1 MFFRSA
7 AADLFE
13 QFFFGF
19 LWGGAAAMGTS
30 QRKRWRQTEREDE
43 CVCVCVD
50 LDETKVETESRKR
63 RMGGREIRFTLATG
77 PLV

>member
-1 MFFRSA
+1 MCFLDQLLLIYLSSFF
-7 AADLFE
+7 LV
-13 QFFFGF
+13 FFG
-19 LWGGAAAMGTS
+19 GGQQQWELPKGSGGDRRNGRTS
-30 QRKRWRQTEREDE
+30 
-43 CVCVCVD
+43 VCVCVD